1 MRDRDRQ
8 LIPATL
14 HRGVLSQAALFVAC
28 LSLVVSGLALGWQ
41 VAMWLLNGGR
51 VRTQLLHGVFG
62 RGGVAAGPVKLNGHR
77 LKLTS
82 LQAQGWS
89 GPEVLGVQVTNTGR
103 ARVQVTAFGIRQG
116 PKGIAANYPSGNA
129 YSPGLPVWIEAG
141 SSETW
146 YAELQD
152 GAALI
157 YAAKQGGMRGR
168 RELRMSITLG
178 TGRTI
183 VTRRRLRMK

>member
-51 VRTQLLHGVFG
+51 VRTQLMH
-62 RGGVAAGPVKLNGHR
+62 PVKLNGHP

-82 LQAQGWS
+82 LQDQGWS

-183 VTRRRLRMK
+183 VTRRRLQMK